1 MENEVTNNEP
11 VSEEALE
18 AEVNAAA
25 VTEQTGKTGDSSIA
39 AGTGSTEQ
47 KTTPNTV
54 GKVEPEFDVRKSYEE
69 LRRDY
74 TRKTQAL
81 STYEKQQADM
91 ASKLQEMQ
99 SRLEEATKKPVD
111 LEKFF
116 QDLKAQGPNAILPY
130 IKPELDKATK
140 SFEDKY
146 GQLGNENSALRL
158 EVSLLNRRMDS
169 KNYPNFTDLE
179 PKMRELVESG
189 KAPVD
194 FNRPTDEVIDA
205 LYNLVRSQNSV
216 EAIKVAEKAA
226 YSKAQAELA
235 KESKTAVAGGG
246 KGTSTTPADLWKMP
260 IDKLEALVEKMH
272 GTADRD

>member
-25 VTEQTGKTGDSSIA
+25 STEQTGKTDDKSIA
-39 AGTGSTEQ
+39 AGTE
-47 KTTPNTV
+47 TTAKAPANTV
-54 GKVEPEFDVRKSYEE
+54 AKVEPEFDVRKSYEE

-74 TRKTQAL
+74 TRQTQQRAA
-81 STYEKQQADM
+81 YEKQVAEQAT
-91 ASKLQEMQ
+91 KFKELEE
-99 SRLEEATKKPVD
+99 RLAEATKKPVD

-116 QDLKAQGPNAILPY
+116 QDLKAQGPNAILPFL
-130 IKPELDKATK
+130 KPELEKFGKGYEEKLSKAA
-140 SFEDKY
+140 
-146 GQLGNENSALRL
+146 QENQALVM
-158 EVSLLNRRMDS
+158 EVNLLNRRMDS

-194 FNRPTDEVIDA
+194 FNKPVPEIIDA
-205 LYNLVRSQNSV
+205 LYNLVRSSNSV

-226 YSKAQAELA
+226 YLRAQADLA

-246 KGTSTTPADLWKMP
+246 KGTSVTPADLHKMP
-260 IDKLEALVEKMH
+260 IDNLEALVEQMH
-272 GTADRD
+272 GVADRD